1 MNFVE
6 GDTLREIDVKQHRA
20 DHRAALNYAK
30 RAAPPSST
38 DAMIIRTHR
47 NKHKRAVY
55 ASEPGGITDDSTAGM
70 YERFRNQTKLCDW

>member
-30 RAAPPSST
+30 RDAPASSIDT
-38 DAMIIRTHR
+38 LIIREHR
-47 NKHKRAVY
+47 RKHKRAVY
-55 ASEPGGITDDSTAGM
+55 ASEPGGITDNSTAGM